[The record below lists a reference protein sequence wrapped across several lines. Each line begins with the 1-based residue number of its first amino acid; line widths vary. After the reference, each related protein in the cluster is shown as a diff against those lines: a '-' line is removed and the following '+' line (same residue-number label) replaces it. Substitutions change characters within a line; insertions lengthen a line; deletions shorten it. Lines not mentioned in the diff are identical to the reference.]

1 MAQHD
6 YVIDNQSAPL
16 ARADINAALQAIVT
30 QNAGASAPAT
40 TYADMFWYDTAN
52 NQIKKRNEAN
62 SAWITLGTINEA
74 TGKFDPNNSFV
85 NNTFV
90 PVQQGGPTG
99 TGSNKIYLG
108 WNTNNSGILTQVD
121 SGGYLGRLVVNAYTT
136 SATNNPTLLY
146 APGEMPLY
154 ACRAWGV
161 CDANGN
167 FVAGGNIAAISG
179 LNPTTATFAVPM
191 IDANYSVVVSGFGQ
205 ESNTRYPHIR
215 GKAAGSVAFANGGG
229 VAGGMWFAVFQ

>member
-40 TYADMFWYDTAN
+40 TYADMFWYDTTN

-90 PVQQGGPTG
+90 PVQQGGG
-99 TGSNKIYLG
+99 SGMNSNKVYIG
-108 WNTNNSGILTQVD
+108 WGNSGNLLVQVD
-121 SGGYLGRLVVNAYTT
+121 TSPIGDIVRRVNGTVTGGNTELIALGNA
-136 SATNNPTLLY
+136 
-146 APGEMPLY
+146 PLY
-154 ACRAWGV
+154 AVRAWGEA
-161 CDANGN
+161 DASGN
-167 FVAGGNIAAISG
+167 LYAGANVAAISG
-179 LNPTTATFAVPM
+179 LNPTTVTFAVPM
-191 IDANYSVVVSGFGQ
+191 PDASYSVLVSGYGG
-205 ESNTRYPHIR
+205 ETNTRYPHVR
-215 GKAAGSVAFANGGG
+215 SKTTTGFTMANGGSTG
-229 VAGGMWFAVFQ
+229 GGMWFAVVR